1 MKRMKNV
8 LAASLALGFT
18 FTMSTTTTILAQ
30 EETTVR
36 TAPETYSFKNYVTS
50 EKTTYEVGETIT
62 VTCNDPLH
70 WNGINH
76 HWFMGEESM
85 NTYDDSFSTVAQSE
99 GTVRIYCSDTAL
111 GWIDTNGIDITVIAN
126 QINYVATQ
134 GGSVSVPSETLT
146 SMDQNPTGSI
156 ATPNDG
162 YYFVNWTDANGE
174 VVSTDPDFVPQ
185 SRFSNTY
192 TANFAE
198 LKTASLTVNYV
209 DGEEVVAT
217 KNYTSEAGIPGQEI
231 VFDISLE
238 IPEGYVSVTGIDTIH
253 TTVAYGTSS
262 VVEVEIE
269 KEKSP
274 ETPAEDQPQEP
285 ATPAQ
290 TEQSKEETKKTDGT
304 NTSANLSIVGALG
317 SMSVALVGMIALL
330 KKRK

>member
-1 MKRMKNV
+1 MKRMKKV

-18 FTMSTTTTILAQ
+18 FTMGATTTILAQ
-30 EETTVR
+30 EETTITV
-36 TAPETYSFKNYVTS
+36 APEAYSYGNYVTS
-50 EKTTYEVGETIT
+50 DKTTYEVGETIY
-62 VTCNDPLH
+62 VRCNVDSWLH
-70 WNGINH
+70 GH
-76 HWFMGEESM
+76 HWFIGDQSM
-85 NTYDDSFSTVAQSE
+85 NDYDSEFSTVASNA
-99 GTVRIYCSDTAL
+99 GSMTIRCTAGIFGKVTVGS
-111 GWIDTNGIDITVIAN
+111 IDVTVNAN
-126 QINYVATQ
+126 QINYVAAQ

-156 ATPNDG
+156 ATPNEG

-174 VVSTDPDFVPQ
+174 VVSTDPGFVPQ

-209 DGEEVVAT
+209 NGEEVVTT
-217 KNYTSEAGIPGQEI
+217 KTYTSEAGIPGQEAA
-231 VFDISLE
+231 FDISLE

-274 ETPAEDQPQEP
+274 EKPTEDKPQEP
-285 ATPAQ
+285 TTPAQ
-290 TEQSKEETKKTDGT
+290 TEQSKEETKKADGT

>member
-1 MKRMKNV
+1 MKKTKKA
-8 LAASLALGFT
+8 LAASMALGVT
-18 FTMSTTTTILAQ
+18 LTMGATTTILAQ
-30 EETTVR
+30 EETTV
-36 TAPETYSFKNYVTS
+36 TVAPEAYSYGNYVTS
-50 EKTTYEVGETIT
+50 DKTNYEVGETIYVRCT
-62 VTCNDPLH
+62 NPFQIE
-70 WNGINH
+70 GSH
-76 HWFMGEESM
+76 HWFIDGVSM
-85 NTYDDSFSTVAQSE
+85 YHYGSEFSTIAKKAGS
-99 GTVRIYCSDTAL
+99 TKIYCAVGEL
-111 GWIDTNGIDITVIAN
+111 GLVEVGGVEITVNAN

-134 GGSVSVPSETLT
+134 GGSVSVSSETLT

-156 ATPNDG
+156 ATPNEG

-174 VVSTDPDFVPQ
+174 VVSTDPGFVPQ

-198 LKTASLTVNYV
+198 LKAASLTVNYV

-217 KNYTSEAGIPGQEI
+217 KTYTSEAGISGQQAT
-231 VFDISLE
+231 FDISLE

-274 ETPAEDQPQEP
+274 EKPAEDKPQEP
-285 ATPAQ
+285 TTTAQ
-290 TEQSKEETKKTDGT
+290 TEQSKEETKKADGT

-317 SMSVALVGMIALL
+317 PMSVALVGMIALL

>member
-1 MKRMKNV
+1 
-8 LAASLALGFT
+8 
-18 FTMSTTTTILAQ
+18 MSQ
-30 EETTVR
+30 R
-36 TAPETYSFKNYVTS
+36 K
-50 EKTTYEVGETIT
+50 
-62 VTCNDPLH
+62 
-70 WNGINH
+70 
-76 HWFMGEESM
+76 
-85 NTYDDSFSTVAQSE
+85 
-99 GTVRIYCSDTAL
+99 
-111 GWIDTNGIDITVIAN
+111 
-126 QINYVATQ
+126 
-134 GGSVSVPSETLT
+134 
-146 SMDQNPTGSI
+146 
-156 ATPNDG
+156 
-162 YYFVNWTDANGE
+162 

-217 KNYTSEAGIPGQEI
+217 KNYTSEAGIPGQET

>member
-1 MKRMKNV
+1 MKRMKKV
-8 LAASLALGFT
+8 LAASMALGIT
-18 FTMSTTTTILAQ
+18 LTMGATTTILAQ
-30 EETTVR
+30 EETTIIA
-36 TAPETYSFKNYVTS
+36 APEAYSYGNYVTS
-50 EKTTYEVGETIT
+50 DKTNYEVGETVT
-62 VTCNDPLH
+62 VTCNCPWH
-70 WNGINH
+70 WDGINH
-76 HWFMGEESM
+76 HWFIGDQSM
-85 NTYDDSFSTVAQSE
+85 NDYDSEFSTVASNAGSMTIRCTAGIFGE
-99 GTVRIYCSDTAL
+99 VTVGS
-111 GWIDTNGIDITVIAN
+111 IDVTVNAN

-156 ATPNDG
+156 ATPNEG

-217 KNYTSEAGIPGQEI
+217 KNYTSEAGIPGQAT
-231 VFDISLE
+231 VFDFSLE